1 MGNDKMLKYMRCIL
15 NDRLVLYSSPPMTLL
30 HAGHYEHGLSC
41 LRDST
46 DNKHRNAHVPSINTH
61 GEQEAH
67 HVAHAA
73 FFDFFFLSV
82 VLDEDA
88 GAAAGAGSAFDFLL
102 FFSGDFGVSTLAGV
116 AS

>member
-1 MGNDKMLKYMRCIL
+1 MLKYMRYIL

-30 HAGHYEHGLSC
+30 RAGHYRHELSC
-41 LRDST
+41 FLDST
-46 DNKHRNAHVPSINTH
+46 DNKHRNAHVPRIDTH

-73 FFDFFFLSV
+73 IFDFFVLSV

-88 GAAAGAGSAFDFLL
+88 GAAGGARSAFDFLH
-102 FFSGDFGVSTLAGV
+102 FISGDFGVATLAGG